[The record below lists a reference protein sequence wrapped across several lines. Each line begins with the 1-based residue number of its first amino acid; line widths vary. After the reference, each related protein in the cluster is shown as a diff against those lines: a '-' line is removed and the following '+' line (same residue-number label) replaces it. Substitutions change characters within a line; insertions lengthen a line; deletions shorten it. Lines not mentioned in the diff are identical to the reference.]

1 MKSKLY
7 QNLDS
12 IFKENYETD
21 KFLLMVNNRKKRSIL
36 AQLRYSILPLR
47 IETGRFQDI
56 PIEFR
61 HCLFCN
67 ENFIESEIHFMLYC
81 SYYND
86 LRFTYFNKIREVDF
100 YFDLLEENEKVKRL
114 MNEDV
119 IKETSK
125 FLTEAFEKRQIT
137 LYRN

>member
-1 MKSKLY
+1 
-7 QNLDS
+7 
-12 IFKENYETD
+12 
-21 KFLLMVNNRKKRSIL
+21 
-36 AQLRYSILPLR
+36 
-47 IETGRFQDI
+47 
-56 PIEFR
+56 
-61 HCLFCN
+61 
-67 ENFIESEIHFMLYC
+67 MLYC